1 MHSFFRGNTCIATKV
16 NFKFIVKN
24 TEHIEKKSSI
34 CKTPVKKAIYNIKLC
49 AVSITLIQEIRA

>member
-24 TEHIEKKSSI
+24 TEYKF
-34 CKTPVKKAIYNIKLC
+34 TYRTFFPAFVRL
-49 AVSITLIQEIRA
+49 Q